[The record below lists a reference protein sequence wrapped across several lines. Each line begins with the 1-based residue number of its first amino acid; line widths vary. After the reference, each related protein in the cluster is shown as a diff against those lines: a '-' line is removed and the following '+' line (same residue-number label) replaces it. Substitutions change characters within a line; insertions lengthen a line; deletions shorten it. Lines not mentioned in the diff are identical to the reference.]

1 MKNQGDSLE
10 KMEAQLEQW
19 NERIDELMM
28 DAEHT
33 EEEIRNR
40 ILSQIKS
47 LRAKQEIVRLRFEK
61 LKKSHQQERVLE
73 YV

>member
-10 KMEAQLEQW
+10 QMEAQLEQW

-28 DAEHT
+28 EAEQT

>member
-1 MKNQGDSLE
+1 
-10 KMEAQLEQW
+10 MEAQLEQW